1 MRMAS
6 NQRLIDLSGQRFGM
20 WVVGRQ
26 SGNTKGGG
34 ALWLCRCDCGN
45 ERSVLG
51 ADLRKGKSISCGCKN
66 TAALASSARTHGGS
80 GSRLHM
86 TWKNMRGRCNNPNR
100 PGYEN
105 YGGRGISICP
115 EWDSFAVFEQW
126 ANSVG
131 YRAPLTLERMD
142 VNGNYEPGNCM
153 WAGPDTQSANRRFT
167 KKAPDG
173 ELWWHKA
180 RKNGI
185 TRAAYNWR
193 VAKGWPLPLVVT
205 WPLGKRRVE
214 RDRNSAGQFS

>member
-1 MRMAS
+1 
-6 NQRLIDLSGQRFGM
+6 
-20 WVVGRQ
+20 
-26 SGNTKGGG
+26 
-34 ALWLCRCDCGN
+34 
-45 ERSVLG
+45 
-51 ADLRKGKSISCGCKN
+51 
-66 TAALASSARTHGGS
+66 
-80 GSRLHM
+80 M